1 MKKSKEVWLAFLA
14 AWLIAFFPVG
24 VSAAEEGGTGK
35 AILDGFLKQV
45 SGKKSKMADKEKPG
59 MTEASTAVQPSTVP
73 EDKPESGTEEKTVNT
88 EKSEPKES
96 VEAGNEAQA
105 ASDEKRSFDFGLSK
119 ASGSI
124 SAELEKKGK
133 AVVYLEF
140 VLGKADVLPQHMD
153 SIDEIAE
160 AMKSHPEWKLSVE
173 GHTDKQGRPAWNKKL
188 SKMRADAICR
198 ELKGKGIDPERLSSV
213 GWGDERPLDTTEN
226 EAAYA
231 KNRRVELHLK

>member
-24 VSAAEEGGTGK
+24 VSAAEEDGTGK

-45 SGKKSKMADKEKPG
+45 SGKKSKMADKEKSG
-59 MTEASTAVQPSTVP
+59 MTEASTKVQPSPVP

-133 AVVYLEF
+133 A
-140 VLGKADVLPQHMD
+140 
-153 SIDEIAE
+153 
-160 AMKSHPEWKLSVE
+160 
-173 GHTDKQGRPAWNKKL
+173 
-188 SKMRADAICR
+188 DA
-198 ELKGKGIDPERLSSV
+198 S
-213 GWGDERPLDTTEN
+213 
-226 EAAYA
+226 
-231 KNRRVELHLK
+231 